1 LFLFILKRLQTI
13 EKLKDIKNL
22 TYLDLSNNN
31 ISILTPLSK
40 LNNLKELYL
49 NNNNI
54 SDFSILYSL
63 KKLIHLSLKNNNI
76 ITIKPSSERYFQLIF
91 I

>member
-1 LFLFILKRLQTI
+1 M
-13 EKLKDIKNL
+13 

-31 ISILTPLSK
+31 ISIITPLSK

-63 KKLIHLSLKNNNI
+63 KKLVHLSLKNNNI
-76 ITIKPSSERYFQLIF
+76 LSIKPSNER
-91 I
+91 